1 MRFACAALLLVALVH
16 LAAPAADPAT
26 ASPATTD
33 HPGAPLAAGSQSLFS
48 DAEWTHV
55 QNQVQPSG
63 QTTSSG
69 VAGRAIMGLLVSVGL
84 IVAVALVLAYAA
96 KRWGGRRIMPGKGR
110 HLVLIETV
118 PLAFKRSVSLVRIGD
133 QILVIGQGEHE
144 LHQLAILPASTL
156 DLQSRAADQD
166 PAAASDLPGSESN
179 SAFASML
186 ARLIGKKP

>member
-1 MRFACAALLLVALVH
+1 
-16 LAAPAADPAT
+16 
-26 ASPATTD
+26 
-33 HPGAPLAAGSQSLFS
+33 
-48 DAEWTHV
+48 
-55 QNQVQPSG
+55 
-63 QTTSSG
+63 
-69 VAGRAIMGLLVSVGL
+69 MGLLVSVGL